1 MLGVVAALSNLF
13 FSNPAGSPASALV
26 RSALS
31 LILAPSDRLAA
42 DREIGDFLRL
52 AGQRA
57 IDLNQ
62 MAVAQ
67 EDNRLLWAL
76 LPMPTLG
83 RTLQL
88 LSPNYLFDA
97 AQVAPAGRLIDSVC
111 DDYARRGATLA
122 QVLIDPTSAGVRT
135 MYLQH
140 GFIEMA
146 ELKYL
151 QAQPRISKP
160 MPELPP
166 DYFYQRYS
174 DATHDLFAEAI
185 RASYKDSLDCPALN
199 GMRDMD
205 DVLAGHRSA
214 AGPAGAAE
222 FDPRLWRVLLHRPPG
237 GGDAIPR
244 GVMLLCRIDPTEAM
258 ELVYI
263 GLAPEA
269 RGRGLGSLLVR
280 QALADAATDNR
291 RRLTLAVDSRNRPA
305 MSLYFRHGFQKMGEK
320 LALIRDLRTHDRRGL
335 PAASAVEPRAEE

>member
-1 MLGVVAALSNLF
+1 M
-13 FSNPAGSPASALV
+13 

-42 DREIGDFLRL
+42 DREVGDFLRL
-52 AGQRA
+52 TAQRA
-57 IDLNQ
+57 IDLNLI
-62 MAVAQ
+62 AVAQ
-67 EDNRLLWAL
+67 EANRLLWAL

-88 LSPNYLFDA
+88 LSPNYLFDT
-97 AQVAPAGRLIDSVC
+97 AQIEPAGRLIDSVC
-111 DDYARRGATLA
+111 DDYAKRGTTLA
-122 QVLIDPTSAGVRT
+122 QVLIDPASAGIRSL
-135 MYLQH
+135 YCRH

-151 QAQPRISKP
+151 QGTPRISKP
-160 MPELPP
+160 ALELPP
-166 DYFYQRYS
+166 DYFYQPYS
-174 DATHDLFAEAI
+174 PATHGYFAEAI
-185 RASYKDSLDCPALN
+185 RASYRDSLDCPALN

-222 FDPRLWRVLLHRPPG
+222 FDPSLWRVLLHRPPG
-237 GGDAIPR
+237 GGEAVPR
-244 GVMLLCRIDPTEAM
+244 GVLLLCRIDASEAM

-269 RGRGLGSLLVR
+269 RGRGLGTLLVR
-280 QALADAATDNR
+280 QALADAAADNR

-305 MSLYFRHGFQKMGEK
+305 LALYFRHGFQKIGEK
-320 LALIRDLRTHDRRGL
+320 IALIRDLRR
-335 PAASAVEPRAEE
+335 P